1 MWTLGIDL
9 KLGAFFC
16 RNQQEMRDAN
26 RVPFDERTSNYLEA
40 VSVFEWNWGTGCR
53 CVSWLSANHA
63 FDDFF
68 EFSAMV
74 DMNIFELS
82 RGSTVAQNKWLPF
95 LH

>member
-40 VSVFEWNWGTGCR
+40 VSVFEGN
-53 CVSWLSANHA
+53 WLS
-63 FDDFF
+63 
-68 EFSAMV
+68 MC
-74 DMNIFELS
+74 EL
-82 RGSTVAQNKWLPF
+82 VVC
-95 LH
+95 